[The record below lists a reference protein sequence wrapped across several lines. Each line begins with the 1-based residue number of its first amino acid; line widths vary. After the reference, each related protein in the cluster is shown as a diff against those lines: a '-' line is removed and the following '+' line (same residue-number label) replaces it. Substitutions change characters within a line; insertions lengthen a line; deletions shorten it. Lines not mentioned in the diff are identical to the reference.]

1 MSSEILRECD
11 EYSAFWE
18 KMPSHLKNGNEYII
32 KVHYDPRSNTF
43 EIEWFQEKLSDGSWT
58 VLEKDCPLEL
68 RCRILDACQNV
79 HEMLEARAL
88 EQQEALEL
96 DDFIHEHGNAMY
108 KPTRY
113 DRD

>member
-1 MSSEILRECD
+1 MSEIIKECHD
-11 EYSAFWE
+11 YASFWE
-18 KMPSHLKNGNEYII
+18 KMPQILNNGHEFSLDVDFNP
-32 KVHYDPRSNTF
+32 KSNTF
-43 EIEWFQEKLSDGSWT
+43 KVNSFEEKFDHGWILDNSGQYP
-58 VLEKDCPLEL
+58 VEL
-68 RCRILDACQNV
+68 HCRILDGCQNV